1 VIKTQTSSKILLA
14 MAADERIDLPPPF
27 RWGGYVRLSSR
38 ATKWYA
44 IAEGSVCGVRRVENG
59 PTAAKFGTQIGS
71 LLLLVEGGCGNA
83 IEIPIE
89 LLEVG

>member
-1 VIKTQTSSKILLA
+1 MILLA
-14 MAADERIDLPPPF
+14 MAAGERINLPPPF
-27 RWGGYVRLSSR
+27 QWGGYVRLRSHV
-38 ATKWYA
+38 TKQHA

-83 IEIPIE
+83 VEIPIE